1 MMRSFTFLCAVMA
14 GLSGLFLYSKKH
26 QTTLLDHQIAQ
37 IVGDTQHI
45 REQTAMLRAEWA
57 LLNQP
62 DRLGSLSARFLPDM
76 HPMAPT
82 QFIQMASLAERLPA
96 PGSRPLAAVDPRAHM
111 DASLASHAP
120 APAPAERPAAPP
132 APMAAAAPPAH
143 VAQAPMVVAAAQRP
157 ATPAAEP
164 PPVTTHRILV
174 AASTPPAQHP
184 ERLVEHPV
192 ERPIVMAQATL
203 PAVAAHVTAPRAHPA
218 PVSPDLPHNVDRHA
232 AVSVAHA
239 TRPVLPPAAA
249 SEPRYASARPVR
261 PLPVA
266 VAAWRPAAPPKP
278 YEEARGYGRG
288 SSLGFSRSGALPPP
302 VPVSN

>member
-1 MMRSFTFLCAVMA
+1 MMRSFTVLCAVMA
-14 GLSGLFLYSKKH
+14 GLSGFFLYTKKH

-96 PGSRPLAAVDPRAHM
+96 PGSRPLAAVDPRAHL

-120 APAPAERPAAPP
+120 APADTPAEAP
-132 APMAAAAPPAH
+132 APMAAAAPP
-143 VAQAPMVVAAAQRP
+143 PRAAQPPIQVASAQPP
-157 ATPAAEP
+157 APPAAEP
-164 PPVTTHRILV
+164 PHMVTTHRLYV
-174 AASTPPAQHP
+174 ADSTPPARP
-184 ERLVEHPV
+184 DRLA
-192 ERPIVMAQATL
+192 ERPVMMAQAAIL
-203 PAVAAHVTAPRAHPA
+203 PVAAHATVPRPRAA
-218 PVSPDLPHNVDRHA
+218 PVSPDLAHNVDRHA
-232 AVSVAHA
+232 ALSVARA
-239 TRPVLPPAAA
+239 ARPVLPPAAA
-249 SEPRYASARPVR
+249 SDPRLAAARPVH
-261 PLPVA
+261 PLPVT
-266 VAAWRPAAPPKP
+266 VAAWRPATPPTP

>member
-96 PGSRPLAAVDPRAHM
+96 PGSRPLAAVDPRAHL

-120 APAPAERPAAPP
+120 APAERPAEPP
-132 APMAAAAPPAH
+132 APMASAPPPAH

-157 ATPAAEP
+157 AMPAAE
-164 PPVTTHRILV
+164 PVTTHRVLV
-174 AASTPPAQHP
+174 ADATPPAPRP
-184 ERLVEHPV
+184 ERLA

-203 PAVAAHVTAPRAHPA
+203 PPVAAHVTAPRTHPA
-218 PVSPDLPHNVDRHA
+218 PVSPDLTHNADHHA

-239 TRPVLPPAAA
+239 ARPVLPPAAA
-249 SEPRYASARPVR
+249 SEPRYASAGPVR

-266 VAAWRPAAPPKP
+266 VAAWRPAARPTP

>member
-1 MMRSFTFLCAVMA
+1 MMRSFTVLCAVMA

-82 QFIQMASLAERLPA
+82 QFIQMATLAERLPA
-96 PGSRPLAAVDPRAHM
+96 PGSRPLAAVDPRAHL
-111 DASLASHAP
+111 DDSLASHAP
-120 APAPAERPAAPP
+120 APADSPAAPP
-132 APMAAAAPPAH
+132 TPMAAASVPPAPAH
-143 VAQAPMVVAAAQRP
+143 VAQPPMVVAAAVQHP
-157 ATPAAEP
+157 LATHHLSVADSTPA
-164 PPVTTHRILV
+164 V
-174 AASTPPAQHP
+174 ARP
-184 ERLVEHPV
+184 
-192 ERPIVMAQATL
+192 ERPIMMAQAAIE
-203 PAVAAHVTAPRAHPA
+203 PAVAHVAAPKPRLA
-218 PVSPDLPHNVDRHA
+218 PVSPDLTHNADRHA
-232 AVSVAHA
+232 ALSVARA
-239 TRPVLPPAAA
+239 ARPVLPPAAA
-249 SEPRYASARPVR
+249 STPRFAAARPVH

-266 VAAWRPAAPPKP
+266 VAAWRPAAPPTP

>member
-1 MMRSFTFLCAVMA
+1 AGEVLELAGETDGLPLNVRVTVDMA
-14 GLSGLFLYSKKH
+14 EKKV
-26 QTTLLDHQIAQ
+26 
-37 IVGDTQHI
+37 VGVQEAWGPYTGYVV
-45 REQTAMLRAEWA
+45 R
-57 LLNQP
+57 
-62 DRLGSLSARFLPDM
+62 
-76 HPMAPT
+76 
-82 QFIQMASLAERLPA
+82 
-96 PGSRPLAAVDPRAHM
+96 LAASVEDVFTEVNTALVGEAGYDM
-111 DASLASHAP
+111 SL
-120 APAPAERPAAPP
+120 
-132 APMAAAAPPAH
+132 
-143 VAQAPMVVAAAQRP
+143 VARTSDFFARTKKK
-157 ATPAAEP
+157 TPA
-164 PPVTTHRILV
+164 L
-174 AASTPPAQHP
+174 
-184 ERLVEHPV
+184 
-192 ERPIVMAQATL
+192 ATL